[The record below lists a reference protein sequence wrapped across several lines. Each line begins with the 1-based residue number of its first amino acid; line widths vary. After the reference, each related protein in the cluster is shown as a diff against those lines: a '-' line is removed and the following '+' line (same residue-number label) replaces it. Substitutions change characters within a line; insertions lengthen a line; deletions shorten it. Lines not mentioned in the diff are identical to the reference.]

1 MISQFGQDEKRY
13 IVIKSTK
20 FIGKFSVYDMITGD
34 EIPCHN
40 YATAKNTSID
50 KNLTTEMVVGDHRRE
65 SIGASSSKCPLSN
78 VLIGCS
84 PCWGAAADC
93 AKDID
98 AIGAAAPGNNSSFSN
113 FRSLGN

>member
-50 KNLTTEMVVGDHRRE
+50 KNLTTETPNTNTAYV
-65 SIGASSSKCPLSN
+65 SSSCF
-78 VLIGCS
+78 CECCECD
-84 PCWGAAADC
+84 PCDCDGATEDM
-93 AKDID
+93 DD
-98 AIGAAAPGNNSSFSN
+98 ES
-113 FRSLGN
+113 